1 MTAEDQ
7 ERELKKLEVFAYKN
21 LKKNSIVSITDGAI
35 FAVASGMLPVSTVI
49 VYFIS
54 HYVKSNTLI
63 GLLTT
68 LNVFLSNSPQILVA
82 KKLEMLETYKEYFIK
97 VALIMRLMWLLL
109 AIDVFLF
116 AERNEILFII
126 LFYLIFSLQGFFTSF
141 ANITWFNL
149 ILKLIPERQRSKF
162 FGIRSSIGGLC
173 ETLGAF
179 LMGKILRLLWYPYN
193 YALLFLIAFLIM
205 MLSLYVFSLMKEIP
219 MKKPKKEI
227 DNKHYFK
234 NMFLILRE
242 DKNFTYYL
250 FSVLFIG
257 ALGKMPFGFQT
268 IFAKNTLSI
277 TTEHVAVATTIL
289 LFSQTVGY
297 MIWGIIGSKYGF
309 KATLAISAVIFLPAI
324 YLTYLMNSIYV
335 YYLSVGLFGLAQ
347 SARNVNES
355 NLAAKLCKDPLKQP
369 SYIGLRNFLM
379 GPFFAFNSIIAGG
392 IIDTLGKNVLF
403 LISFCCM
410 VLGFFILCF
419 KVREE

>member
-1 MTAEDQ
+1 VTAEEQ
-7 ERELKKLEVFAYKN
+7 ERELKKIEAFAYRN

-35 FAVASGMLPVSTVI
+35 FAIASGMLSVSTVI

-68 LNVFLSNSPQILVA
+68 LNVLLSNSPQILVA

-116 AERNEILFII
+116 AERNELLFVI
-126 LFYLIFSLQGFFTSF
+126 LFYLIFSLQGFFASF

-179 LMGKILRLLWYPYN
+179 LMGKILRLLRYPYN
-193 YALLFLIAFLIM
+193 YALLFFIAFLIIM
-205 MLSLYVFSLMKEIP
+205 ISLYLFSLMKEIP
-219 MKKPKKEI
+219 QKKPKKEI
-227 DNKHYFK
+227 NNKHYFK
-234 NMFLILRE
+234 NMFLILKE

-268 IFAKNTLSI
+268 IFAKNSLGI

-297 MIWGIIGSKYGF
+297 MMWGIIGSKYGF
-309 KATLAISAVIFLPAI
+309 KSTLVISALIFLPAI
-324 YLTYLMNSIYV
+324 YFTYLMSNINI
-335 YYLSVGLFGLAQ
+335 YYLSVGLFGIAQ

-369 SYIGLRNFLM
+369 AYIGLRNFLM

-392 IIDTLGKNVLF
+392 IIDALGKNILF
-403 LISFCCM
+403 VISFCCM

-419 KVREE
+419 KVKEE

>member
-1 MTAEDQ
+1 MTAEEQ
-7 ERELKKLEVFAYKN
+7 ERQLRKLEVFAYAN
-21 LKKNSIVSITDGAI
+21 LKRNSIISIADGAV
-35 FAVASGMLPVSTVI
+35 FAIASGMLPVSTVI

-68 LNVFLSNSPQILVA
+68 LNVLLSNSPQILVA
-82 KKLEMLETYKEYFIK
+82 KKLEVLETYKEYFIK
-97 VALIMRLMWLLL
+97 VALIMRFMWLFL

-116 AERNEILFII
+116 AERNEILFIV
-126 LFYLIFSLQGFFTSF
+126 LFYLIFSLQGFFASF
-141 ANITWFNL
+141 SNITWFNL

-162 FGIRSSIGGLC
+162 FGLRSSIGGLC

-179 LMGKILRLLWYPYN
+179 LMGKILSLLKYPYN
-193 YALLFLIAFLIM
+193 YALLFFIAFLIM
-205 MLSLYVFSLMKEIP
+205 MFSLYIFSFMKEIP
-219 MKKPKKEI
+219 LKKPGKEI
-227 DNKHYFK
+227 DDKNYFRK
-234 NMFLILRE
+234 MFLILKE
-242 DKNFTYYL
+242 DRNFTYYL
-250 FSVLFIG
+250 LSVLFIG

-268 IFAKNTLSI
+268 IFAKNGLDIS
-277 TTEHVAVATTIL
+277 TEHVAFATTIL
-289 LFSQTVGY
+289 LFSQTIGY
-297 MIWGIIGSKYGF
+297 MMWGIIGSKYGF
-309 KATLAISAVIFLPAI
+309 KSTLVISALIFLPAI
-324 YLTYLMNSIYV
+324 FFTYLMNSINV
-335 YYLSVGLFGLAQ
+335 YYLSVGLFGIAQ